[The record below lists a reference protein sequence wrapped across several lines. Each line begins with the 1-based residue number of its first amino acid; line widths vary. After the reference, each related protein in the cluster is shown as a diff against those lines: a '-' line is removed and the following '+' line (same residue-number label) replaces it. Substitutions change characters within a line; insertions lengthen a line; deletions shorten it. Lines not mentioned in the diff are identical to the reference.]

1 MVVPKLLNPKECR
14 FPSIFFM
21 VLLMWGLGYCPLYAQ
36 DNNFVADLLAQQ
48 LQNSAKNQSLDL
60 VYLQTS
66 KSIYETEEDVWF
78 KGYVLDAQYFYPS
91 IRSKTLYVQLI
102 ADKSDQVVWEKKYEI
117 ENGFVNGHLFLKGE
131 LEEGTYTLAAYS
143 ASSFDRSNKEFYAA
157 KKLEIKK
164 EISTKVVANPIEK
177 DSILHFTTFPEG
189 GKLVSGI
196 ESTLAFKA
204 VNSKGLPVAVSGILF
219 ENDIPLFPI
228 KSTHAGMG
236 GFDFTPDVNKK
247 YHVQLAES
255 GKTYPLS
262 PIESSGKVMHLIGSN
277 KTSVYFKITQTD
289 DLKQEKV
296 YLRLQMRG
304 VVYSIATG
312 LLKKEL
318 VFKIPLQEV
327 PQGIA
332 EVTLF
337 NEKLEPLVERLVF
350 VNQEQKLVI
359 KTELN
364 QTGFTTR
371 DKAKL
376 KIKVTDKDGKPVVAH
391 LGVSVYDALYQNK
404 QDSKNIESHYLLSTQ
419 LKGAIYDPAYYFNEK
434 NKDGKQALNL
444 LLLTQGW
451 RNYVWNEN
459 NLNEQLASHPI
470 VFDEWKG
477 KVRFERMKKNL
488 TQAVG
493 RKAILVATA
502 NDKLSKYFITTDSTG
517 VFTAGSN
524 EFKRGEG
531 GYVYLEL
538 KSDEKSNYRTE
549 FSGNFFEGIN
559 HNRKSK
565 NLVYPVSALQEI
577 KTEAASPFIGRAT
590 ITKLKEVA
598 IISKSK
604 KAFRDKYLGRLDSL
618 ARLDRKSDYWC
629 INGILNCTNHPE
641 PRFNFRDLTEAE
653 LLELFNVVMIEG
665 YYGKK
670 EFYQAVYDEVTL
682 SDSLPDFRNTLFWK
696 SDLITDLNGEA
707 NLDFFCSDINSLFV
721 GNIEGVSSDG
731 LLGANTFEFKVRK
744 KVN

>member
-1 MVVPKLLNPKECR
+1 
-14 FPSIFFM
+14 
-21 VLLMWGLGYCPLYAQ
+21 
-36 DNNFVADLLAQQ
+36 
-48 LQNSAKNQSLDL
+48 
-60 VYLQTS
+60 
-66 KSIYETEEDVWF
+66 
-78 KGYVLDAQYFYPS
+78 
-91 IRSKTLYVQLI
+91 
-102 ADKSDQVVWEKKYEI
+102 
-117 ENGFVNGHLFLKGE
+117 
-131 LEEGTYTLAAYS
+131 
-143 ASSFDRSNKEFYAA
+143 
-157 KKLEIKK
+157 
-164 EISTKVVANPIEK
+164 
-177 DSILHFTTFPEG
+177 
-189 GKLVSGI
+189 
-196 ESTLAFKA
+196 
-204 VNSKGLPVAVSGILF
+204 
-219 ENDIPLFPI
+219 
-228 KSTHAGMG
+228 
-236 GFDFTPDVNKK
+236 
-247 YHVQLAES
+247 
-255 GKTYPLS
+255 
-262 PIESSGKVMHLIGSN
+262 MHLIGIN
-277 KTSVYFKITQTD
+277 KNSVYFKITQTD

-296 YLRLQMRG
+296 YLGLQIRG

-350 VNQEQKLVI
+350 VNQEQKLII
-359 KTELN
+359 KAELN

-371 DKAKL
+371 DKANL

-404 QDSKNIESHYLLSTQ
+404 QDSKNIESHYFLSTQ
-419 LKGAIYDPAYYFNEK
+419 LKGNVYDPAYYFNEK
-434 NKDGKQALNL
+434 NNDCKQALNL

-459 NLNEQLASHPI
+459 NLNEQLASPPI

-477 KVRFERMKKNL
+477 RIRFERMKKNL
-488 TQAVG
+488 TKSVG
-493 RKAILVATA
+493 KQAILVATA

-517 VFTAGSN
+517 VFTAGSK

-538 KSDEKSNYRTE
+538 KSDEKSNYRSE
-549 FSGNFFEGIN
+549 FSGNFFEEIN
-559 HNRKSK
+559 NNRKNK
-565 NLVYPVSALQEI
+565 NLVYPVSAQQEI

-604 KAFRDKYLGRLDSL
+604 KVFRDKYLGRLDSL
-618 ARLDRKSDYWC
+618 ARLDRKSDYRC

-670 EFYQAVYDEVTL
+670 EFYEAVYDEVTIT
-682 SDSLPDFRNTLFWK
+682 DSLPDFRNTLFWK
-696 SDLITDLNGEA
+696 SDLITDINGEA
-707 NLDFFCSDINSLFV
+707 NVEFFCSDINSLFI
-721 GNIEGVSSDG
+721 GNIEGVSGNG
-731 LLGANTFEFKVRK
+731 LLGADNFEFKVRK
-744 KVN
+744 KGN